1 MVEGAAAVSGTPV
14 HPGARHGD
22 HHPESREEHEML
34 DHALYLGRE
43 WNVDHDRRA
52 KVSNAELRYAVLGE
66 GEPILCI
73 HGTSIADSLI
83 TPLRFYTPL
92 FEQYQLISYYRAGYN
107 GSTLEKPTL
116 SIEEGAEHAR
126 QLLDHLGI
134 EKAHILAFSFGG
146 VIGFQFL
153 LSYPERAHSAILLE
167 PYLPREAP
175 DGVEANVKAF
185 NSAMEIYQAG
195 RKLEAAQHY
204 MEDVCGPRFLSA
216 VDMTG
221 PLDVWSRVEQCVDT
235 TFTVDFPAI
244 ASWPFRMS
252 QADHMVAAKPAMPVL
267 AVMGH
272 DSEAAMPGFR
282 ETQRFLMTWLPQAE
296 RCGIR
301 GATHG
306 MQSMNPLAVG
316 EAVHTFAQRHPMASG
331 DRRVAQE
338 VGADARHGR

>member
-1 MVEGAAAVSGTPV
+1 
-14 HPGARHGD
+14 
-22 HHPESREEHEML
+22 ML
-34 DHALYLGRE
+34 EHALYLGRE
-43 WNVDHDRRA
+43 WNVDHDQRA
-52 KVSNAELRYAVLGE
+52 KVSNAELRYAVLGS

-83 TPLRFYTPL
+83 TPLKFYPPL
-92 FEQYQLISYYRAGYN
+92 LEQYQLISYYRAGYN

-167 PYLPREAP
+167 PYLPREAQ
-175 DGVEANVKAF
+175 DGVQANIDAY
-185 NSAMEIYQAG
+185 NRAMELYRNG
-195 RKLEAAQHY
+195 DKLGAAQRY
-204 MEDVCGPRFLSA
+204 MEDVCGPSFLSA

-244 ASWPFRMS
+244 SSWGFRMS
-252 QADHMVAAKPAMPVL
+252 QADSLVKVRPSMPVL
-267 AVMGH
+267 AVMGL
-272 DSEAAMPGFR
+272 DSESAMPGFR
-282 ETQRFLMTWLPQAE
+282 ETQRFLMSWLPQAD
-296 RCGIR
+296 RCGIMN
-301 GATHG
+301 ATHG

-316 EAVHTFAQRHPMASG
+316 EAAHAFVKRHPMTSRNA
-331 DRRVAQE
+331 RVAEQG
-338 VGADARHGR
+338 VANVRQVR